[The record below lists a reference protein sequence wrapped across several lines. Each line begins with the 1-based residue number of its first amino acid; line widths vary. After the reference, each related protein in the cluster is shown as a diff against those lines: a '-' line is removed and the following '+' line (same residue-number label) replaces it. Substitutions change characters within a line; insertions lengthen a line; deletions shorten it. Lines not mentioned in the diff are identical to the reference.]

1 MFVDLVK
8 VSIKSYKMKC
18 YIHSMVTIMTD
29 RKKILVPYLHYRRI
43 KFLQKITLKINF
55 IKLIYKNKK
64 EI

>member
-1 MFVDLVK
+1 MFVDHVK

-18 YIHSMVTIMTD
+18 YVHSMITIMTD
-29 RKKILVPYLHYRRI
+29 IKKILVPYLHCRRI
-43 KFLQKITLKINF
+43 KFLQNIALKINF